1 MTQTPNPQRPTT
13 SFFKNIAQH
22 NLERFHSECLA
33 WLFNT
38 EKKMAQ
44 EVIRMLLSK
53 FEGYDSSVPIE
64 FIHAFTEV
72 QQLDLVLYFRSQD
85 VDRALIIEN
94 KLKASE
100 GSKLLSKQEK
110 SAWNIGFKV
119 GHIFSQTEYYHL
131 RPIARKNFKEEGLNL
146 SLDQPREGIWIYD
159 SKSLPKTKNQEPKFP
174 KGSEK
179 WILIQKEACFP
190 VYLIPAK
197 WEEPLIQQ
205 YFPKTYDSGNYNT
218 WRQEGLG
225 KNPWKTTSYVE
236 LVKACSDITKES
248 TGGNRILVEDYLA
261 HLMELSATYQKTMN
275 AQFEAYAPSRF
286 GAYEYF
292 KVIAAALTTKAV
304 SKNPS
309 LLLEAVAR
317 PGSSKSGDP
326 ILDIYLQ
333 KGFTL
338 KRTVA
343 KGNPKFNLGIQ
354 VQGKSIKLFIGADE
368 YEKVEILK
376 GEKGAYAEQFLAKL
390 GAVVTEDGKNL
401 VLNLEGK
408 KIQLQRALPKGKSFM
423 DYFFNLDA
431 YFGEGIAISY
441 PEFFHLLYSLSEA
454 VSRSLIKE

>member
-1 MTQTPNPQRPTT
+1 MTQNPNPQRPTT
-13 SFFKNIAQH
+13 SFFKDVAQH

-38 EKKMAQ
+38 EKEMAQ

-53 FEGYDSSVPIE
+53 FEGYDSSVPVE
-64 FIHAFTEV
+64 FIQAFTEV
-72 QQLDLVLYFRSQD
+72 QQLDLVLYFRSQE
-85 VDRALIIEN
+85 VNKALIIEN
-94 KLKASE
+94 KVKASE

-146 SLDQPREGIWIYD
+146 SMDQPREGIWIYD
-159 SKSLPKTKNQEPKFP
+159 PKSLPKTKNQEPKFP

-179 WILIQKEACFP
+179 WILIRKEDCFP

-197 WEEPLIQQ
+197 WEAQLIQQ
-205 YFPKTYDSGNYNT
+205 YFPKTYDSSNYNT

-225 KNPWKTTSYVE
+225 KNPWKTASYVE
-236 LVKACSDITKES
+236 LVKACSDLAKES

-261 HLMELSATYQKTMN
+261 HLKEFSENYQKTMN
-275 AQFEAYAPSRF
+275 TQFEAYAPSKF

-292 KVIAAALTTKAV
+292 KVIAAALTAKAA
-304 SKNPS
+304 SENPS
-309 LLLEAVAR
+309 LLVESVAR

-338 KRTVA
+338 NRTVA

-390 GAVVTEDGKNL
+390 GSVVTEDGKNL
-401 VLNLEGK
+401 FLNLEGK

-423 DYFFNLDA
+423 DFFFNLDA
-431 YFGEGIAISY
+431 YFGEGIPITY

-454 VSRSLIKE
+454 MSRSLIKE